1 MAGGK
6 PHSLDGP
13 LRGSYH
19 SISQLL
25 GRRPAAGPR
34 LRRTG
39 APPSSDDEVSAAVLE
54 GLKARLDQL
63 LRDGS
68 RSDARAY
75 ADGLKEALLEARLG
89 VTTMREALATTEHEL
104 AVERQQLEDAERRG
118 KLAAMVPDAETV
130 QIAERYAVRHRERA
144 GMLDRKLVI
153 QREEL
158 ALAERELAEMTS
170 EARQA
175 AAAHPSGTIAA
186 AWRDLE
192 SAGATRPD
200 EHERMEAEADRRR
213 RDSAIEAQL
222 AYLKRKLGKQ

>member
-1 MAGGK
+1 
-6 PHSLDGP
+6 
-13 LRGSYH
+13 
-19 SISQLL
+19 
-25 GRRPAAGPR
+25 
-34 LRRTG
+34 
-39 APPSSDDEVSAAVLE
+39 VLE

-68 RSDARAY
+68 RSDPRAY
-75 ADGLKEALLEARLG
+75 AAGLREAVLEARLG
-89 VTTMREALATTEHEL
+89 VRAMQEALTVTEREL

-118 KLAAMVPDAETV
+118 RLAAMVPDPETV
-130 QIAERYAVRHRERA
+130 QLAERYAVRHRDRA
-144 GMLDRKLVI
+144 GVLERKLAV

-158 ALAERELAEMTS
+158 VLAERELAEMTAEAKRALAGDPS
-170 EARQA
+170 E
-175 AAAHPSGTIAA
+175 SISA

-200 EHERMEAEADRRR
+200 EQDKMQAETDRQR